1 MPSAEQSSAYRHYL
15 MKAEDLFLT
24 RVTLAISIKRTPSS
38 NAATRQ
44 VRHQTRAELLN
55 VRCTTSYPL
64 LLLPDRVY
72 GRVVI
77 PTVLSAPARTRC
89 TTAGIKEVKREPERD
104 VTRKFLLLLLLL
116 VLALLLRMY
125 RWNFWSL

>member
-24 RVTLAISIKRTPSS
+24 RV
-38 NAATRQ
+38 
-44 VRHQTRAELLN
+44 
-55 VRCTTSYPL
+55 

-89 TTAGIKEVKREPERD
+89 TTAGIKEVKRGPESD
-104 VTRKFLLLLLLL
+104 VTRKFTDTR
-116 VLALLLRMY
+116 LARPG
-125 RWNFWSL
+125 S

>member
-24 RVTLAISIKRTPSS
+24 RVTLDISIKRTPSS

-72 GRVVI
+72 GRGCVVI
-77 PTVLSAPARTRC
+77 PRHDEHDALPQNQILQQNRLAYR
-89 TTAGIKEVKREPERD
+89 
-104 VTRKFLLLLLLL
+104 VTIQVVPNLLLTLK
-116 VLALLLRMY
+116 
-125 RWNFWSL
+125 